1 MNCCTERPL
10 PLPHPTLPHPQ
21 APEVLLGHRYDSL
34 ADLWSV
40 GTVLY
45 QCLTGEPPYKVR
57 VCVRM
62 HVTLHVSHLNIETS
76 VHASSSAAQA
86 SNPSALRK
94 KYLKDDL
101 VPVIPA
107 YASHSLRNLLLRL
120 LKKNPKER
128 IVFSE
133 CACCGRLVQPTN
145 QCPLCSS
152 LLTAKFGT
160 KCFVCI

>member
-1 MNCCTERPL
+1 MNCCTERPR
-10 PLPHPTLPHPQ
+10 PTPPPPQ

-45 QCLTGEPPYKVR
+45 QCLTGEPPYKVC
-57 VCVRM
+57 VCVQM
-62 HVTLHVSHLNIETS
+62 HVLLHVSHFTIEAS
-76 VHASSSAAQA
+76 VLRYIHTSSAAQA

-133 CACCGRLVQPTN
+133 CACCGWPVQQKETGEWPFHVQPTN

-152 LLTAKFGT
+152 
-160 KCFVCI
+160 